1 MSPRSPEAT
10 EIKESDLIIID
21 EASMMTKHT
30 LKCIHLLL
38 CDITNNKSV
47 PFGGKVVVLSGD
59 FRQTLPVI
67 PKGGKSD
74 ILEASIKYSPL
85 WSTLTKLELTE
96 NLRIRNSNRKN
107 NWQKWL
113 LKVGN
118 GEKLHQIST
127 LPENVIPI
135 PEEMITEKDIVNKI
149 FGQEINTEEVEAL
162 AGKVILTPR
171 NDTATNINNEVIKKI
186 KGKEVHYYS
195 SDSIDL
201 DSTTNATYFPI
212 EFLNS
217 EQPSGMPPHHLI
229 LKEGVIVILLRN
241 LQPNRGLCNGTRLT
255 INKLYERFVDATIIT
270 GSHKGERVFIPR
282 IDLTPTETFLPFQ
295 LRRRQL
301 PILPAFAITINRS
314 QGQSFEHVGIYLPQ
328 PVFAHGQL
336 YVALSRGTDPDN
348 ITIFI
353 KTTTT
358 QGRLIE
364 NVKQLYTPNIVY
376 HEILK
381 R

>member
-1 MSPRSPEAT
+1 MSPRSPEAK

-38 CDITNNKSV
+38 CDITNNKCI
-47 PFGGKVVVLSGD
+47 PFGGKVVVFSGD

-67 PKGGKSD
+67 PKGSKSD
-74 ILEASIKYSPL
+74 ILEATIKYSPL
-85 WSTLTKLELTE
+85 WSSLKQLHLTE
-96 NLRIRNSNRKN
+96 NLRIRNSKEKN
-107 NWQKWL
+107 SWQKWL

-118 GEKLHQIST
+118 GEKLQDRSN

-135 PEEMITEKDIVNKI
+135 PEEMICKKDIVTAI
-149 FGQEINTEEVEAL
+149 FGEEINTKDVKTL

-171 NDTATNINNEVIKKI
+171 NDTATSINNQVIRNI
-186 KGKEVHYYS
+186 KGEEIHYYS
-195 SDSIDL
+195 SDSIDI
-201 DSTTNATYFPI
+201 DSTKETYFPI

-229 LKEGVIVILLRN
+229 LKQGVIVILLRN

-255 INKLYERFVDATIIT
+255 INKLYERFLDATIIT

-282 IDLTPTETFLPFQ
+282 IDLTPTDTFLPFQ

-314 QGQSFEHVGIYLPQ
+314 QGQSFQHVGIFLPQ
-328 PVFAHGQL
+328 PVFGHGQL
-336 YVALSRGTDPDN
+336 YVALSRGTDSKN
-348 ITIFI
+348 ITVFM
-353 KTTTT
+353 KDTTT
-358 QGRLIE
+358 QGKLIA
-364 NVKQLYTPNIVY
+364 NVKEIYTPNIVY
-376 HEILK
+376 NEILL